1 MNFDKNFLI
10 GSGISSFIYFLNSQK
25 KIQILTSNKDEIV
38 KSNNFYEYDIIGGNT
53 NIWGGYI
60 NYKRHKKFLKNRKYK
75 KIFQSNILKVNK
87 IFSQNSRFSNTYCIM
102 GKNNKIF
109 RLDKKMF
116 KKRLNEKKIKKIIIK
131 KKIIELISSENK
143 SLFTDKATLCIGN
156 LSLLKLMYDSD
167 LINPNDTISFEDGS
181 CNYVLNLF
189 IDQKKNYYIP
199 MPLRFIIEKLLL
211 NKSDAYQTLKDT
223 FILQKFSRSIT
234 KHQISCKDLL
244 NMKKTKIRYF
254 ISNHIANLRINNIPI
269 RKFIHQKSKR
279 IDVYCSGTVKKYL
292 PGPIV
297 QDLIFDIINN
307 K

>member
-1 MNFDKNFLI
+1 
-10 GSGISSFIYFLNSQK
+10 
-25 KIQILTSNKDEIV
+25 
-38 KSNNFYEYDIIGGNT
+38 
-53 NIWGGYI
+53 
-60 NYKRHKKFLKNRKYK
+60 
-75 KIFQSNILKVNK
+75 
-87 IFSQNSRFSNTYCIM
+87 
-102 GKNNKIF
+102 
-109 RLDKKMF
+109 
-116 KKRLNEKKIKKIIIK
+116 
-131 KKIIELISSENK
+131 
-143 SLFTDKATLCIGN
+143 
-156 LSLLKLMYDSD
+156 
-167 LINPNDTISFEDGS
+167 
-181 CNYVLNLF
+181 
-189 IDQKKNYYIP
+189 

-234 KHQISCKDLL
+234 KHQISCIDLL